1 MKSII
6 NKIKFVNP
14 GFMEKLFPW
23 VMCYGD
29 RGKKEIYLT
38 FDDGPYPVYTYQIL
52 DILDKYNI
60 RGVFFLE
67 GSKVEKYPEIVK
79 DIYDQGHIA
88 GNHSYSHQSLLF
100 KSSNFILE
108 EIRKT
113 DDVINDITGL
123 KPVFFRPPYGRFD
136 LRFKR
141 IMQQT
146 GHKLVLWSLLS
157 YDYSCIRKESIFNI
171 VRKNAVSG
179 SIIVFHDGL
188 ETSRVTIEVIP
199 EIIEYFLNEG
209 YIFSVL

>member
-1 MKSII
+1 M
-6 NKIKFVNP
+6 
-14 GFMEKLFPW
+14 
-23 VMCYGD
+23 
-29 RGKKEIYLT
+29 
-38 FDDGPYPVYTYQIL
+38 
-52 DILDKYNI
+52 
-60 RGVFFLE
+60 
-67 GSKVEKYPEIVK
+67 
-79 DIYDQGHIA
+79 
-88 GNHSYSHQSLLF
+88 
-100 KSSNFILE
+100 E